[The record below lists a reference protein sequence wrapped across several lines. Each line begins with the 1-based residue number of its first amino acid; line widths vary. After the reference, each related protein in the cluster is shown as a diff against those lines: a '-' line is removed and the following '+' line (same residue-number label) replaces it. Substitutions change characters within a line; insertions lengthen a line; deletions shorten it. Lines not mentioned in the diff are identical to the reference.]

1 MNEHMELAR
10 EKIAQLNEEIVKQD
24 FDAFLILSRQ
34 GSDGY
39 FELLFD
45 VVTQNMSA
53 ALFTGQLQHTLLVHA
68 SERQLFE
75 GLEDVSLIT
84 YEGDFYAAFSQMMGR
99 HTIDRLALD
108 FSEEDSS
115 ADGLTLG
122 AFTYVFRYFHLP
134 MEELETHLVSAADM
148 MDTVRALKSPTE
160 IRRLRESIA
169 LAEECIAACRDQI
182 RQGMTELEISD
193 LFVREMK
200 ERHLVSSEGGGE
212 DTPPMLLNLRGG
224 MSHRGP
230 MAVKTLPGDIVIL
243 DFFCWHKG
251 FSSDVSRT
259 FYALRK
265 GETKPPEE
273 VMRYFEFVN
282 GNIDLVLAALKPG
295 VKGYEINRIN
305 HERLI
310 EFGEE
315 DPGIA
320 TGHQLG
326 RACHDGGTVLANRK
340 RGRLS
345 EGLIREKE
353 VYAIEPSCINNEKCL
368 GAHIEDD
375 VVITADGCELLS
387 GRQKEIF
394 LIPYEE
400 GAEA

>member
-1 MNEHMELAR
+1 MNDHILLAN
-10 EKIAQLNEEIVKQD
+10 EKIAQLNAEIQHQKY
-24 FDAFLILSRQ
+24 DAFLILSRQ

-45 VVTQNMSA
+45 QTTEYLCA
-53 ALFTGQLQHTLLVHA
+53 ALFRSNKHHVLLVHA
-68 SERQLFE
+68 SEAEKFV
-75 GLEDVSLIT
+75 GLTGVCVKT
-84 YEGDFYAAFSQMMGR
+84 YTTDFSAAFKAMMDEQP
-99 HTIDRLALD
+99 IACLALD
-108 FSEEDSS
+108 YSEDDAS

-134 MEELETHLVSAADM
+134 MEELEKKITSAADM
-148 MDTVRALKSPTE
+148 MDTVRALKSPIE
-160 IRRLRESIA
+160 LQRLRESIA

-200 ERHLVSSEGGGE
+200 KRQLVSSEGGGP

-230 MAVKTLPGDIVIL
+230 MAVKTLPGDVLIL

-265 GETKPPEE
+265 GETKAPEE
-273 VMRYFEFVN
+273 VQRYFDFVN
-282 GNIDLVLAALKPG
+282 GNIDMVLSAIKPG
-295 VKGYEINRIN
+295 VHGWEINLLN
-305 HERLI
+305 HQRLI
-310 EFGEE
+310 DFGVD

-326 RACHDGGTVLANRK
+326 RACHDGGTVLAAKK
-340 RGRLS
+340 RGKLT
-345 EGLIREKE
+345 EGTIRENE
-353 VYAIEPSCINNEKCL
+353 VYAIEPSCINGL
-368 GAHIEDD
+368 VGAHIEDD
-375 VVITADGCELLS
+375 IVVTKNGCELLS
-387 GRQKEIF
+387 NRQRELY

-400 GAEA
+400 GAENA